1 MTDYYQKKLLNAYWL
16 HECNGYSYNQVAEHY
31 GYGKAVNDHIR
42 AMFNRFVKIGATS
55 WDVADYLD
63 GNYLRSVKALE
74 YYLRFVGGQHRQIR
88 ARTLAVELGVYDVE
102 RLKCLLRG
110 LSATQPDL
118 LSYTDTLDLDALTIR

>member
-42 AMFNRFVKIGATS
+42 AMFNHFVKIGATS

-63 GNYLRSVKALE
+63 GDYLRSVKALE
-74 YYLRFVGGQHRQIR
+74 YYLRFVGGQHRQIS

>member
-42 AMFNRFVKIGATS
+42 GMFNRFVKIGATS

-74 YYLRFVGGQHRQIR
+74 YYLRFVGGQHRQIS
-88 ARTLAVELGVYDVE
+88 ARTLAVELDVYDVE

>member
-1 MTDYYQKKLLNAYWL
+1 
-16 HECNGYSYNQVAEHY
+16 
-31 GYGKAVNDHIR
+31 
-42 AMFNRFVKIGATS
+42 MFNRFVKIGATS

-74 YYLRFVGGQHRQIR
+74 YYLRFVGGQHRQIS

-110 LSATQPDL
+110 LSTTQPDL
-118 LSYTDTLDLDALTIR
+118 LSYTDTLDLDTLTIR

>member
-16 HECNGYSYNQVAEHY
+16 HECNGCSYNQVVEHY

-42 AMFNRFVKIGATS
+42 GRFNRFVIIGATG

-74 YYLRFVGGQHRQIR
+74 YYLRFVGGQHRQIS

>member
-1 MTDYYQKKLLNAYWL
+1 MTDYYQKKLLNSYWL

-74 YYLRFVGGQHRQIR
+74 YYLRFVGGQHRQIS

-110 LSATQPDL
+110 LSTTQPDL

>member
-55 WDVADYLD
+55 WEVADYLD

-74 YYLRFVGGQHRQIR
+74 YYLRFVGGQHRQIS

-102 RLKCLLRG
+102 RLKFLLRG

>member
-74 YYLRFVGGQHRQIR
+74 YYLRFVGGQHRQIS

-110 LSATQPDL
+110 LSTTLPDL

>member
-16 HECNGYSYNQVAEHY
+16 HECNGYSYNQVAEHC

-63 GNYLRSVKALE
+63 GDYLRSVKALE
-74 YYLRFVGGQHRQIR
+74 YYLRFVGGQHRQIS

-110 LSATQPDL
+110 LSTTQPDL
-118 LSYTDTLDLDALTIR
+118 LSYTDTLDLDTLTIR

>member
-1 MTDYYQKKLLNAYWL
+1 MNAT
-16 HECNGYSYNQVAEHY
+16 VTAT
-31 GYGKAVNDHIR
+31 IR
-42 AMFNRFVKIGATS
+42 WQSTTATARPSTTIGATS

-74 YYLRFVGGQHRQIR
+74 YYLRFVGGQHRQIS

-110 LSATQPDL
+110 LSTTQPDL

>member
-16 HECNGYSYNQVAEHY
+16 HECNGYNYNQVAEHY
-31 GYGKAVNDHIR
+31 GYGKAINDHIR

-74 YYLRFVGGQHRQIR
+74 YYLRFVGAQHRQIS
-88 ARTLAVELGVYDVE
+88 ARTLAAELGVYDVE

-110 LSATQPDL
+110 LSATQPEFL
-118 LSYTDTLDLDALTIR
+118 NYTDTLGLDALTIR

>member
-63 GNYLRSVKALE
+63 GNYLCSVKALE
-74 YYLRFVGGQHRQIR
+74 YYLRFVGGQHRQIS

-110 LSATQPDL
+110 LCATQPDL

>member
-74 YYLRFVGGQHRQIR
+74 YYLRFVGGQHRQIS
-88 ARTLAVELGVYDVE
+88 ARTLAVKLGVYDVE

-110 LSATQPDL
+110 LGTTQPDL

>member
-16 HECNGYSYNQVAEHY
+16 HECNGYSDNQVAEHY

-74 YYLRFVGGQHRQIR
+74 YYLRFVGGQHRQIS

-110 LSATQPDL
+110 LSTTQPDL

>member
-1 MTDYYQKKLLNAYWL
+1 MTDYYQKELLNAYWL

-31 GYGKAVNDHIR
+31 GYGKAANDHIR

-74 YYLRFVGGQHRQIR
+74 YYLRFVGSQHRQIS
-88 ARTLAVELGVYDVE
+88 ARTLAAELGVYDVE

>member
-74 YYLRFVGGQHRQIR
+74 YYLRFVGGQHRQIS
-88 ARTLAVELGVYDVE
+88 AQTLAVELGVYNVE
-102 RLKCLLRG
+102 QLKCLLRG

>member
-74 YYLRFVGGQHRQIR
+74 YYLRFVGGQHRQIN

-110 LSATQPDL
+110 LSTTQPDL

>member
-74 YYLRFVGGQHRQIR
+74 YYLRFVGGQHRQIS
-88 ARTLAVELGVYDVE
+88 ARTLSVELGVYDVE

-118 LSYTDTLDLDALTIR
+118 LSYTYTLDLDALTIR

>member
-74 YYLRFVGGQHRQIR
+74 YYLCFVGGQHRQIS

>member
-42 AMFNRFVKIGATS
+42 AMFNRFV
-55 WDVADYLD
+55 
-63 GNYLRSVKALE
+63 
-74 YYLRFVGGQHRQIR
+74 GGQHRQIS

>member
-42 AMFNRFVKIGATS
+42 SMFNRFVKIDATS

-74 YYLRFVGGQHRQIR
+74 YYLRFVGGQHRQIS